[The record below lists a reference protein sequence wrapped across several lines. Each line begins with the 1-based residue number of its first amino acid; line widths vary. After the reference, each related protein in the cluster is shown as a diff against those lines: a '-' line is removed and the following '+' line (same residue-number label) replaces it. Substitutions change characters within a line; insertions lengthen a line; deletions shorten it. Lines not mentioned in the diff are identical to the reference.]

1 MTDAVRDTCIIG
13 GGPAGL
19 TAGIYAV
26 RAGLD
31 AVLVERMG
39 PGGQAILTDRIEN
52 YPGFPEGV
60 GGAEL
65 MALMEKQAR
74 ALGLEIV
81 QGDVTSV
88 EIPHPRRRAGVDWAA
103 AAPPLVSGQGADDA
117 VKAVK
122 TGSGEHRRALS
133 IVIAAGAHFKQLG
146 AKGEREFTGRGVSY
160 CATCDGPLYR
170 DEQVVV
176 VGGGDVAVQEALF
189 LTRFVDKVTLVHRR
203 DRLRAVSELRKQLL
217 ADEKVEVAWQS
228 GLKEVTGD
236 ETVDGVVIEHVETG
250 EQRKVPCR
258 GVFIFVGLSPQTAF
272 LKGVVELD
280 ADGYVATDGNMET
293 TVAGVFAC
301 GDCRRKWLRQVVGAC
316 WEGALA
322 ASSATHYVERLRG
335 TAYE

>member
-1 MTDAVRDTCIIG
+1 MADAVRDTCIIG

-31 AVLVERMG
+31 AVLVERMA
-39 PGGQAILTDRIEN
+39 PGGQAVLTDWIGN

-65 MALMEKQAR
+65 MGLMEKQAR
-74 ALGLEIV
+74 ALGLKIV
-81 QGDVTSV
+81 QEDVTSV
-88 EIPHPRRRAGVDWAA
+88 EIPHQRRRAGLDWAA
-103 AAPPLVSGQGADDA
+103 AAPPLVSGQGVDDA
-117 VKAVK
+117 VKVVR
-122 TGSGEHRRALS
+122 TGGGEHRTLS

-170 DEQVVV
+170 DEHVVV
-176 VGGGDVAVQEALF
+176 IGGGDVAVQEALF

-203 DRLRAVSELRKQLL
+203 DRLRAVNELRKQLM
-217 ADEKVEVAWQS
+217 ASEKVEVAWQS
-228 GLKEVTGD
+228 VLKEVTGD
-236 ETVDGVVIEHVETG
+236 DAVDGVVIEHVETG

-258 GVFIFVGLSPQTAF
+258 GVFIFVGLRPQTAF
-272 LKGVVELD
+272 LEGTVELD
-280 ADGYVATDGNMET
+280 GDGYVATDGNMET

-322 ASSATHYVERLRG
+322 ASSASHL
-335 TAYE
+335 